1 LIASLLYLSL
11 AVLVVMLIIT
21 VYNILTA
28 PQLRRAPLSKSTPL
42 VSILVPARNEERNI
56 AACLE
61 SFKAQVYANLEI
73 LVLDDG
79 STDNT
84 AAMVNSFVEQ
94 DPRIRLI
101 IGDPLPAG
109 WLGKNWACDQL
120 SRRARGEILLFI
132 DADCRCAPSAVSHTV
147 GWMQHLQA
155 GMMSV
160 FPQQLTLTLAE
171 KLVVPVIYIFV
182 YSLLPVWLVY
192 RRRSPIFAAAN
203 GQWLAFTRDA
213 YQRLG
218 GHRAVRHQIVEDV
231 ELSRLAKRLG
241 ERLLIVCGTREVFC
255 RMYDSAR
262 AVWEGFSKN
271 AFGLV
276 GFRSAPFFTLLAI
289 LTLTFVFPYFMLAKP
304 SVADLAAVAVF
315 MNVGLR
321 LLLAWRYL
329 QPAVVGSLLHP
340 VAIAITMLIGLNSF
354 RWFKTGRTKWKGR
367 MTEKRG

>member
-1 LIASLLYLSL
+1 
-11 AVLVVMLIIT
+11 MLIIT
-21 VYNILTA
+21 LYNVLTA
-28 PQLRRAPLSKSTPL
+28 PQLRRAPLPKSTPL

-61 SFKAQVYANLEI
+61 GLETQVYSNLEVLI
-73 LVLDDG
+73 LDDG

-84 AAMVNSFVEQ
+84 AALVNHFIKH
-94 DPRIRLI
+94 DPRVKLI
-101 IGDPLPAG
+101 VGAPLPSE

-120 SRRARGEILLFI
+120 ARHSRGEILLFI
-132 DADCRCAPSAVSHTV
+132 DADCRCTPDAVSHTV

-192 RRRSPIFAAAN
+192 RSRSPIFAAAN

-255 RMYDSAR
+255 RMYDSAK

-271 AFGLV
+271 AFGLA
-276 GFRSAPFFTLLAI
+276 GFRAAPFFALMATLVLAFI
-289 LTLTFVFPYFMLAKP
+289 FPYFMLWMDSAVRP
-304 SVADLAAVAVF
+304 ACIAVLLNVA
-315 MNVGLR
+315 LR
-321 LLLAWRYL
+321 LILAWRYL
-329 QPAVVGSLLHP
+329 QPSFVGVLLHP
-340 VAIAITMLIGLNSF
+340 VAVAFALLIGLNSF
-354 RWFKTGRTKWKGR
+354 RWCKTGKIRWKGR
-367 MTEKRG
+367 PIQFSN